1 MINAYD
7 GTKTEPWFDDFGDFN
22 TVRPQGD
29 ALYKESMREMS
40 DKIVED
46 YMAKEPYYLEW
57 KAWVEEAYPGQTIG
71 PMSTSEFNA
80 TLNSTWVNDF
90 NKAVGMKPT
99 VAIADDVGVKL
110 DGDKPR
116 YDLEQVLATEEVMKV
131 LTYGANKYSA
141 DNWRLVPDFEKR
153 YYSASRRHI
162 ASYMRGELIDPE
174 SGLSHLAHAITCLSY
189 ILEIQLENKQSQ
201 E

>member
-7 GTKTEPWFDDFGDFN
+7 GPKTEPWFDDFGDFN

-40 DKIVED
+40 DKIAED
-46 YMAKEPYYLEW
+46 CMAKEPYYLEW

-71 PMSTSEFNA
+71 PMSTSA
-80 TLNSTWVNDF
+80 LKSTLNSTWVNDF

-99 VAIADDVGVKL
+99 VAIADDVPPTASESQVDGEHYVELGVQ
-110 DGDKPR
+110 P
-116 YDLEQVLATEEVMKV
+116 LEATYQNFGYAGLRAAIYTKV
-131 LTYGANKYSA
+131 GKYLT
-141 DNWRLVPDFEKR
+141 REKGTHR
-153 YYSASRRHI
+153 KDITKAIHCL
-162 ASYMRGELIDPE
+162 EL
-174 SGLSHLAHAITCLSY
+174 
-189 ILEIQLENKQSQ
+189 QLEYYDKFIKSQ

>member
-7 GTKTEPWFDDFGDFN
+7 GPKTEPWFDDFGDLEPLEKELEAAWEDFIAAVVGTKEEDVAREAMSIARAN
-22 TVRPQGD
+22 LAAHVEGREPVRQFVDEFGD
-29 ALYKESMREMS
+29 L
-40 DKIVED
+40 ED
-46 YMAKEPYYLEW
+46 VVLAKEPHI
-57 KAWVEEAYPGQTIG
+57 VFPRTV
-71 PMSTSEFNA
+71 SEGIP
-80 TLNSTWVNDF
+80 
-90 NKAVGMKPT
+90 KQEG
-99 VAIADDVGVKL
+99 GVKF